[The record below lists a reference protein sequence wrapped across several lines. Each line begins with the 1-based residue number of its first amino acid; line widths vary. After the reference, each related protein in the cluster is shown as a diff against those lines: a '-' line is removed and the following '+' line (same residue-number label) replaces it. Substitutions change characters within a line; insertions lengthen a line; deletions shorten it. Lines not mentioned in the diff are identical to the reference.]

1 MSDDQASQHTTDEA
15 AGGNYAGA
23 GLLVALLAL
32 LGVVSLPALIFVLA
46 LIFVVFLHELGH
58 FATARWTGMKATEF
72 FLGFGPRIWSFRR
85 GETEFGVKAIWAG
98 AYVKIIGMNNLE
110 EVDPEDEHRTYRSKN
125 TRSQVLVASAGSFMH
140 FVVAF
145 LLLAT
150 MFLAYGRPTVDE
162 DRWSFGSVL
171 AGSAADEAG
180 IEPGD
185 RPVEIAGQ
193 PIVEWE
199 DLQEVVSARPDETVD
214 VFVLRDG
221 EQISTVATL
230 GSVTLD
236 DGTVEGRLGVTFTD
250 VVVDDVSVAEVVPT
264 AATEFVDLGVQ
275 SVSGVV
281 QFFTPSNLADFAGR
295 VFSAPGDDD
304 PAANPESRPV
314 SVVGVVDIGADVASD
329 NVWNAIY
336 LFALFN
342 IFIGIFNL
350 APLPPLDGGHIAVAL
365 YERVRTR
372 KGEPRHRIDYER
384 LLPVAYGVFMVLVF
398 FGLGALWLDLANP
411 LN

>member
-1 MSDDQASQHTTDEA
+1 VSDDQATQPTKDEA
-15 AGGNYAGA
+15 ESGNYAGA
-23 GLLVALLAL
+23 AILVGLLVL
-32 LGVVSLPALIFVLA
+32 LGVFSLPALVFVLA
-46 LIFVVFLHELGH
+46 LVFVVFLHELGH
-58 FATARWTGMKATEF
+58 YATARWTGMKATEF

-110 EVDPEDEHRTYRSKN
+110 EVEPEDESRTYRSKS

-162 DRWSFGSVL
+162 DRWSLGSVV
-171 AGSAADEAG
+171 AGTAADEAG
-180 IEPGD
+180 IEVGD
-185 RPVEIAGQ
+185 RPVEIAGEQ
-193 PIVEWE
+193 IDEWA
-199 DLQEVVSARPDETVD
+199 DLQEVVSARPNETVD
-214 VFVLRDG
+214 IIVLRDG
-221 EQISTVATL
+221 ERVTTVATL
-230 GSVTLD
+230 GETTLE
-236 DGTVEGRLGVTFTD
+236 DGTVQGRLGVSFTD
-250 VVVDDVSVAEVVPT
+250 VVVDEVSIAEVVPT

-275 SVSGVV
+275 SVTGVA

-295 VFSAPGDDD
+295 VFSAPGADD
-304 PAANPESRPV
+304 PTDNPESRPV

-329 NVWNAIY
+329 NIWNAIY

-365 YERVRTR
+365 YERIRTR
-372 KGEPRHRIDYER
+372 KGEPRYQIDYER

>member
-1 MSDDQASQHTTDEA
+1 MSDDQASHQPTDEA
-15 AGGNYAGA
+15 EQGNYVGA
-23 GLLVALLAL
+23 GVLVALLAL
-32 LGVVSLPALIFVLA
+32 LGVFSLPALLFVLA

-58 FATARWTGMKATEF
+58 YATARWTGMKATEF

-110 EVDPEDEHRTYRSKN
+110 DVDPEDEDRTYRSKS

-145 LLLAT
+145 LLLGT

-162 DRWSFGSVL
+162 DRWSLGRVLVGSP
-171 AGSAADEAG
+171 AADAG

-185 RPVEIAGQ
+185 RPVQIAGE
-193 PIVEWE
+193 PIEEWA
-199 DLQEVVSARPDETVD
+199 DLQEVVSSRPGETVD
-214 VFVLRDG
+214 VTVLRDG
-221 EQISTVATL
+221 EEVSTVATL
-230 GSVTLD
+230 DAATLD
-236 DGTVEGRLGVTFTD
+236 DGTVQGRLGVTFTD
-250 VVVDDVSVAEVVPT
+250 VVIDDVSIVEVVPT

-275 SVSGVV
+275 SVTGVA

-295 VFSAPGDDD
+295 VFSAPGEDD
-304 PAANPESRPV
+304 ATENPESRPV

-329 NVWNAIY
+329 NVWNAVY

-372 KGEPRHRIDYER
+372 KGEERYRIDYER